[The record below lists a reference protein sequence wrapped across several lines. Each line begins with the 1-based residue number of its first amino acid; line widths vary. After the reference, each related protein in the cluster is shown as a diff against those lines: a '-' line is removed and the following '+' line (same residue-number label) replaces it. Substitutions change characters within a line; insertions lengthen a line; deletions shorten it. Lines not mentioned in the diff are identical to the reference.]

1 MRGNPDARSAER
13 GFVLVTVLMGAT
25 LLVALGSSGLMLSR
39 TDLQIT
45 GNFVTGTQT
54 LYIAEAGIDHA
65 WSLCDDGAAFASAFA
80 EGDSELVAPV
90 AFGSGTY
97 AVAASALVG
106 SSPPTLRVVSTANGP
121 ANARRVIEAL
131 LQRVNGKTNMVAWKE
146 SF

>member
-1 MRGNPDARSAER
+1 
-13 GFVLVTVLMGAT
+13 VTVLMGAT

-45 GNFVTGTQT
+45 SNFVTGTQT
-54 LYIAEAGIDHA
+54 LYVAEAGINHA
-65 WSLCDDGAAFASAFA
+65 WSLCDDGAVFAAAFAAG
-80 EGDSELVAPV
+80 EDELIAP
-90 AFGSGTY
+90 APFG
-97 AVAASALVG
+97 VG
-106 SSPPTLRVVSTANGP
+106 SYTVMASQLAGSNPPMLRVVSTADGP